1 MLRKRKYSSSL
12 NESDVNSDEDSTE
25 DLDICSFSFK
35 TWQRT
40 LLRYPVD
47 EVSWDISFLED
58 SDDEPESISES
69 SDESSSLLV
78 SDSSK
83 DELYFLFLDTFIF
96 FEVI

>member
-12 NESDVNSDEDSTE
+12 NEADVNSDEDSTE

-58 SDDEPESISES
+58 DEPKSISES